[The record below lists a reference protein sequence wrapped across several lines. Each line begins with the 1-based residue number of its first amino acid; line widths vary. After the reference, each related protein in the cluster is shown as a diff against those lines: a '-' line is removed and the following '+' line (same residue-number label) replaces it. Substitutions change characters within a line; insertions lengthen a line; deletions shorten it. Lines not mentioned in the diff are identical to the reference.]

1 MSDPQTQAAAGVT
14 LITLAVGV
22 FGPHVGP
29 YIVILLASIAGS
41 MWALSSA
48 ELATRM
54 AGLWLLLRC
63 VVTAIVLT
71 SLIAQLLGPRIGL
84 PVGEAYAVVAFV
96 IGMMGNRWQKIID
109 TLQERIQGAI
119 SNSGSNK
126 S

>member
-1 MSDPQTQAAAGVT
+1 MFDPQSQAAAGVT

-22 FGPHVGP
+22 FGPQVGP

-109 TLQERIQGAI
+109 SIQERIQGAI

>member
-1 MSDPQTQAAAGVT
+1 MFDPQNQAAAGVT

-22 FGPHVGP
+22 FGPQVGP

-109 TLQERIQGAI
+109 SIQERIQGAI

>member
-22 FGPHVGP
+22 FGPQVGP

-109 TLQERIQGAI
+109 TVQERIQGAI

>member
-1 MSDPQTQAAAGVT
+1 MFDPQTQAAAGVT

-22 FGPHVGP
+22 FGPQVGP

-48 ELATRM
+48 NLATRM
-54 AGLWLLLRC
+54 EGLWLLLRC

-71 SLIAQLLGPRIGL
+71 SLIAQLLGPRMGL

-96 IGMMGNRWQKIID
+96 IGMMGNRWKKIID